1 MQKAFAQTDSID
13 IKLQT
18 ILAEKNAAIRIDSS
32 NNLMYGA
39 TAKLVEKSKKIRLVS
54 AKKTIGELEKK

>member
-32 NNLMYGA
+32 NNLIYGA
-39 TAKLVEKSKKIRLVS
+39 TAKLVQKNKKIRLAA
-54 AKKTIGELEKK
+54 AKKTIEELEKE